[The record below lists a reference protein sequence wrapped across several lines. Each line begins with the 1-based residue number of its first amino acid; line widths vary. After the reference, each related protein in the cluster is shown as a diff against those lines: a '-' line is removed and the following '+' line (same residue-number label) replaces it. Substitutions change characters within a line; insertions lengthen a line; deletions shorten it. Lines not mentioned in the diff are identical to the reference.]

1 MGDRDQQM
9 SALKSLGYCVR
20 AYSPWFAAIERNR
33 LSPSEVDHLRLY
45 IEGLAEKLE
54 HLAEIVTEGTVTYSQ
69 VEAVLKDLYD
79 VGFYPAKL
87 AVTTVL
93 HAFADEKTP

>member
-1 MGDRDQQM
+1 MVWQRSWNIWQ
-9 SALKSLGYCVR
+9 R
-20 AYSPWFAAIERNR
+20 
-33 LSPSEVDHLRLY
+33 
-45 IEGLAEKLE
+45 
-54 HLAEIVTEGTVTYSQ
+54 IVTEGTVTYSQ